1 MGLIT
6 QIRKNGSWIM
16 VILIALGVGG
26 FILMD
31 MTVGQTS
38 LFGSA
43 QPTLGK
49 INGQKIDVTNFTN
62 TESLLGSSGDPL
74 VRRNSLWDFM
84 VGEIIIK
91 GEADAIGLSI
101 SPAEMTELQF
111 GNEPSPIVRQRFV
124 DPNTQQ
130 LDRAQLNQIRQ
141 LIESNTADPQLKAF
155 WGFQAR
161 EITTDRLESKLSA
174 MVSKAIY
181 IPTWM
186 AEQTNR
192 DQTTN
197 YNVQYVQVPF
207 DAIDNADVA
216 LEDSDFEAYIKEN
229 ASTLK
234 SDEEKRRIAFVA
246 FDVLPSASDSA
257 GYYKSLQDLYAEF
270 DTTSSD
276 SIFIQQNL
284 GMMDKVYYT
293 KDQLPASAADT
304 LMSLSAGTVFG
315 PFLEGNSYQLV
326 KIIDRKIVPDSVRAR
341 HILLPAQDPTS
352 LQAAQG
358 RIDSLKKVIEEGKGT
373 FADLAQKFGT
383 DATAAKGGDLGFS
396 APGMMVKPFNDLIFF
411 EAEQGKLY
419 SVITEFGVHLVE
431 VTEKKFTEN
440 KAGIRIAL
448 LSKPIFP
455 SEETRNDRYDQV
467 LTFLSKTRSVE
478 ALRKEAAARKLN
490 VESAPAVG
498 ENEIAL
504 GSLGTS
510 QQTRDI
516 IKWAFNSK
524 KGSVSSSV
532 YVFSD
537 VVNNYDNRYVVA
549 ALEGIQ
555 KKGLP
560 EVADVRAS
568 IEPMVINRKKGEM
581 VKQKIKG
588 KGLNAAASAYGVQV
602 QSLENIS
609 FASAF
614 LPNNIGNEP
623 KFLGYM
629 AGIGAGKTS
638 EPFTGN
644 SGVFMV
650 KVIQK
655 SGPQAMTNLP
665 DLRNVLG
672 SGAKSQA
679 TVTLMESMKKNAKI
693 QDRRS
698 RFF

>member
-38 LFGSA
+38 VFGSA

-49 INGQKIDVTNFTN
+49 INGQKIDVRNFTN
-62 TESLLGSSGDPL
+62 TESLLGSSADPL
-74 VRRNSLWDFM
+74 VRRNSLWEFM
-84 VGEIIIK
+84 VEEILMK
-91 GEADAIGLSI
+91 GEADAIGLGI
-101 SPAEMTELQF
+101 SDAELTELQF
-111 GNEPSPIVRQRFV
+111 GNDPSPIVRQRFV

-141 LIESNTADPQLKAF
+141 LIESNTADAQLKGF
-155 WGFQAR
+155 WSFQER
-161 EITTDRLESKLSA
+161 EVIKDRLQSKLSA
-174 MVSKAIY
+174 MVAKAIY
-181 IPTWM
+181 TPTWM

-197 YNVQYVQVPF
+197 YSVQYVQVPF

-229 ASTLK
+229 AATLK
-234 SDEEKRRIAFVA
+234 NDEEKRRIAFVS
-246 FDVLPSASDSA
+246 FDVSASAADSA
-257 GYYKSLQDLYAEF
+257 AYLKSLQDLYAEF
-270 DTTSSD
+270 DTTAND

-284 GMMDKVYYT
+284 GAMDKAYFT
-293 KDQLPASAADT
+293 KDQLPPAVADT
-304 LMSLSAGTVFG
+304 LLGLSVGTVYG
-315 PFLEGNSYQLV
+315 PYLEGNTYQLV
-326 KIIDRKIVPDSVRAR
+326 KIIDRKIIPDSVRAR
-341 HILLPAQDPTS
+341 HILLPAQDAAT
-352 LQAAQG
+352 LQAAQT
-358 RIDSLKKVIEEGKGT
+358 RIDSIKKAIEGGGGT
-373 FADLAQKFGT
+373 FAELAQKFGT
-383 DATAAKGGDLGFS
+383 DATATKGGDLGF
-396 APGMMVKPFNDLIFF
+396 AAQGMMVKPFNDLIFF

-431 VTEKKFTEN
+431 VTDKKFTEN
-440 KAGIRIAL
+440 KVGLRVAL
-448 LSKPIFP
+448 LSKAIFP
-455 SEETRNDRYDQV
+455 SEETRNNRYDEV
-467 LTFLSKTRSVE
+467 LTFLSKARTLEV
-478 ALRKEAAARKLN
+478 LRKEATSRKLTL
-490 VESAPAVG
+490 ETAPAVG
-498 ENEIAL
+498 VNDVAV

-510 QQTRDI
+510 QQSRDI
-516 IKWAFNSK
+516 IKWAFESA

-537 VVNNYDNRYVVA
+537 AVNNYDNRYVVA

-560 EVADVRAS
+560 EVADVRSS
-568 IEPMVINRKKGEM
+568 IEPLVINRKKGEM
-581 VKQKIKG
+581 IQQKIKG
-588 KGLNAAASAYGVQV
+588 KDLNGAATAYGVQV
-602 QSLENIS
+602 QSLENVT
-609 FASAF
+609 FASTF

-629 AGIGAGKTS
+629 AGLAAGKTS
-638 EPFTGN
+638 VPFTGN

-650 KVIQK
+650 KVLQK
-655 SGPQAMTNLP
+655 SGPQPMTNLP
-665 DLRNVLG
+665 DLRNTLS

-679 TVTLMESMKKNAKI
+679 TVTLMESMRKNAKI
-693 QDRRS
+693 QDRRA